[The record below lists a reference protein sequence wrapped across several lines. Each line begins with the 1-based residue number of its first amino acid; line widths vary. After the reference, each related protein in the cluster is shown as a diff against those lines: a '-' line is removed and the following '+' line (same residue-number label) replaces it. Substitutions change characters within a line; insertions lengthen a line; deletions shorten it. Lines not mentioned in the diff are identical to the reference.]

1 MSAWETFAWGFLGSA
16 SVELV
21 SLLSLYSTRGARLP
35 ARYRKVGFWVT
46 RSVLAI
52 FAGLLALAYE
62 IDKRI
67 LAFNIGAATPLI
79 VTFMA
84 RGLRRPYSPPALG
97 PPSDRA
103 SRESTRAAKSDRSP
117 TGSSHGGR

>member
-16 SVELV
+16 AVEMV
-21 SLLSLYSTRGARLP
+21 ALLGFYSTGSRRLP
-35 ARYRKVGFWVT
+35 ARYRRVGFWIT
-46 RSVLAI
+46 RTVLAVL
-52 FAGLLALAYE
+52 AGLLAVAYE

-67 LAFNIGAATPLI
+67 LAFNVGAATPLI

-84 RGLRRPYSPPALG
+84 RGFRRASAPPALDM
-97 PPSDRA
+97 PPDKV
-103 SRESTRAAKSDRSP
+103 SREPARDAKSEKRP